1 MFKLFD
7 FLWSVVA
14 AIEILLLSVLFV
26 IIDFWL
32 IFVPIK
38 YRNRVARYVLIIPWC
53 WIVNTL
59 VFFIRFK
66 IVGKEYLDRDRTSIY
81 ICNHQSWIDATTFGH
96 ITPASSLAKS
106 QVKNIPLVGLL
117 VIYAGGI
124 LFDRETQSSRIGIV
138 KLMMKTLKDGVS
150 VCLFP
155 EGTRSSSGDLLK
167 PNLSLVKLAYKMKIP
182 VVPASLEGTR
192 DVVQKGRPYFRFFR
206 RVVIKYNEPMLAK
219 DFAGDEDF
227 ANACWQKVIDTHQE
241 IVSEYFEKKQ

>member
-1 MFKLFD
+1 MFKIFD
-7 FLWSVVA
+7 IIWSIVA
-14 AIEILLLSVLFV
+14 AVEILLLSVVFV

-38 YRNRVARYVLIIPWC
+38 YRNRVARYVLIVPWC
-53 WIVNTL
+53 WTVNTL
-59 VFFIRFK
+59 VYFMRLK
-66 IVGKEYLDRDRTSIY
+66 VSGKEYLDRNRTTIY

-124 LFDRETQSSRIGIV
+124 LFDRETQSSRLGIV
-138 KLMMKTLKDGVS
+138 KLMMKTFKDGVS

-155 EGTRSSSGDLLK
+155 EGTRSRDGSLLK

-182 VVPASLEGTR
+182 VVPAALNGTR
-192 DVVQKGRPYFRFFR
+192 DIVQKGRPYFRFFR
-206 RVVIKYNEPMLAK
+206 KVTIKYNPPMNPA
-219 DFAGDEDF
+219 DYSDDESFA
-227 ANACWQKVIDTHQE
+227 AACWDKVEQTYEE
-241 IVSEYFEKKQ
+241 ITKK